1 MKLRKIFYKIYLYV
15 EIKDTYNFR
24 QFHTKRFFCKKNY
37 NMKIDLEEAND
48 DKADLLI

>member
-1 MKLRKIFYKIYLYV
+1 MKIRKNFYKIYLYV

-24 QFHTKRFFCKKNY
+24 QFRTKRVFRKKNY

-48 DKADLLI
+48 DRAGLLI